1 MYAFTALMILI
12 VVQKVFDLHR
22 AASAMSV
29 SKIVWGPLR
38 NASEV
43 RDSLRDL
50 PYCTAAV
57 SGNGLSIVTSADG
70 SFSRPGK

>member
-1 MYAFTALMILI
+1 MYAFTAFMMLI

-43 RDSLRDL
+43 RYL